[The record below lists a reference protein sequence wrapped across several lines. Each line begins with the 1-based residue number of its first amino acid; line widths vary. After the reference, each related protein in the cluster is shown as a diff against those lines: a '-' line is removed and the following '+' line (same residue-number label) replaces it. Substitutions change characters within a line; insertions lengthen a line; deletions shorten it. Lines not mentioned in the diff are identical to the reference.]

1 MPRLGIEML
10 YEPCEIRKT
19 QVIFIKAMVKIAIF
33 STQISKISSACQP
46 WWHADVLSVSFTEFH
61 KLLLL
66 LISSYWLRTGEISK
80 RHVFK
85 RLELI
90 ASEKRA
96 GVFFSFFS
104 EIPSGNAASDC
115 YCFQS
120 ECNYYSEL
128 VIYLHT

>member
-1 MPRLGIEML
+1 MPHLGIEML

-66 LISSYWLRTGEISK
+66 LISSY
-80 RHVFK
+80 
-85 RLELI
+85 
-90 ASEKRA
+90 
-96 GVFFSFFS
+96 
-104 EIPSGNAASDC
+104 
-115 YCFQS
+115 
-120 ECNYYSEL
+120 
-128 VIYLHT
+128 